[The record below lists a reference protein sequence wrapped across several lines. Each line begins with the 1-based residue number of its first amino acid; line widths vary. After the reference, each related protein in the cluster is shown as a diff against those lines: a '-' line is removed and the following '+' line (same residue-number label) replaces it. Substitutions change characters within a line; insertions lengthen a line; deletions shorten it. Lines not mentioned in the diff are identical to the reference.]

1 MLDYCKEEDRYDGK
15 YGVVEGNFLG
25 RIIRDKVID
34 GISLI
39 K

>member
-15 YGVVEGNFLG
+15 HGVVEGNLPG
-25 RIIRDKVID
+25 RTIRDKAID